1 MSDLQDAFKWYEE
14 WHGDCESLSIP
25 NVTVLAI
32 AARRVVNP
40 DLDLAVRFDTLRIG
54 GPTADGRVHLNGS
67 LSNDEWGRLQAALG
81 FTEDTE

>member
-1 MSDLQDAFKWYEE
+1 MDSERQDRLDIEAIIYDKRPDLVQTYLDDVK
-14 WHGDCESLSIP
+14 
-25 NVTVLAI
+25 
-32 AARRVVNP
+32 AARKVANP
-40 DLDLAVRFDTLRIG
+40 DLDLAHRFDVMRIG